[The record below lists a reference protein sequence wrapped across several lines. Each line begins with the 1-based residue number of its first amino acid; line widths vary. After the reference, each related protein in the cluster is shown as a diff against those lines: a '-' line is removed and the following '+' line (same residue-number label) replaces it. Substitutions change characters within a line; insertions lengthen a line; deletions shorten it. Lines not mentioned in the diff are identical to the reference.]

1 MTHKSECF
9 VSAPIS
15 NGNPS
20 FHTGTLA
27 EYILVKFDVE
37 NETRFNCNRH
47 TPESPLVLSA
57 ASTRVADSSMW
68 CFSSKVA
75 HFYHFFPAEFQQ
87 GERDEEEFVFRII
100 CRLKHVSWFPLFREL
115 A

>member
-1 MTHKSECF
+1 MTNSMRNMHTIVRMYSVKVRFATPMTHKSECF

-47 TPESPLVLSA
+47 TPESLRLFYQPPPL
-57 ASTRVADSSMW
+57 
-68 CFSSKVA
+68 
-75 HFYHFFPAEFQQ
+75 E
-87 GERDEEEFVFRII
+87 
-100 CRLKHVSWFPLFREL
+100 
-115 A
+115 